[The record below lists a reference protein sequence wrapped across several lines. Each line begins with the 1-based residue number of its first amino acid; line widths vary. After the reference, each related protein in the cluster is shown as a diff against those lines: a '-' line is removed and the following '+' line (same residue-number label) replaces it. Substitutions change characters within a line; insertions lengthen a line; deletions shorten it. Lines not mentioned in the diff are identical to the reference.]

1 MPMHCRDFWY
11 IAAASRSLRRNT
23 VLRVQILGEWLAVFR
38 DAHGTAVA
46 LQDRCLHRC
55 APLSGGHVRHG
66 VLQCAYH
73 GWRYDGTGRVVQVP
87 SAGPC
92 SPVVPTPRAP
102 TFAVCEV
109 DDYVYVNLSAP
120 VPDAIALQPFRIPY
134 YGMPGWG
141 AIRLKH
147 QFPNNVTNCVE
158 NFVDIPHTAF
168 VHPRIFRVRKD
179 AKLTAHVQ
187 RRNGSVLVQ
196 YHHER
201 ANFGI
206 FSAFLNPHGHEICH
220 TDAFHMPNV
229 TCVDYLFG
237 PRRHLIITSQAI
249 PLTDDETL
257 VYTDLTYNYGLWNT
271 LTRPIIYW
279 QARTIIRQDIAILR
293 QQRDVL
299 RHYGSHFANTPADVI
314 HVLIE
319 SIRNALLQG
328 IDPRLLPE
336 ATHAI
341 EFFV

>member
-1 MPMHCRDFWY
+1 MNCRDFWY
-11 IAAASRSLRRNT
+11 VATTSRSLRRNT

-38 DAHGTAVA
+38 DANGTAVA

-55 APLSGGHVRHG
+55 APLSRGQVRHG

-73 GWRYDGTGRVVQVP
+73 GWMYDGTGRVVQVP
-87 SAGPC
+87 SEGSRGPA
-92 SPVVPTPRAP
+92 VPTRRAL

-120 VPDAIALQPFRIPY
+120 VPDAIVLQPLRIPY
-134 YGMPGWG
+134 YGTPGWE
-141 AIRLKH
+141 AIRLTH
-147 QFPNNVTNCVE
+147 QFPNTVTNCVE

-179 AKLTAHVQ
+179 EKLTAHVQ
-187 RRNGSVLVQ
+187 RRAGSVLVQ

-201 ANFGI
+201 TNFGI
-206 FSAFLNPHGHEICH
+206 FSSFLNPHRREICH

-237 PRRHLIITSQAI
+237 PRRRFIITSQAI
-249 PLTDDETL
+249 PMTDDETL

-271 LTRPIIYW
+271 LARPIIYW

-293 QQRDVL
+293 QQREAL

-314 HVLIE
+314 HVLIA

-328 IDPRLLPE
+328 TDPRLLPE
-336 ATHAI
+336 ATHEI